1 MSHINESHSI
11 WMSHITYER
20 VTSHKNEICHILVR
34 RVTYEWVM
42 ANVNA
47 SLRIILVMFEKDMSH
62 ANESRHRFKQP
73 CRIWMSHVTMFHTWM
88 SHITYE
94 RHVTYK
100 WVVSPMN
107 FSCHIWMSSVLCSRV
122 MSHMHKLFQEC
133 PYYWFAIMSN
143 IILLCTIVWVGR
155 IPKLYA

>member
-1 MSHINESHSI
+1 MNESYHVWKSHVAYEWDVSHFSASCHI
-11 WMSHITYER
+11 WMSHGKCECVIAYNSCHVWKRHVTCEW
-20 VTSHKNEICHILVR
+20 VTSQ
-34 RVTYEWVM
+34 M
-42 ANVNA
+42 
-47 SLRIILVMFEKDMSH
+47 
-62 ANESRHRFKQP
+62 KQP
-73 CRIWMSHVTMFHTWM
+73 CRIWMSHVTMLHTWM